1 MVVIRLI
8 YVGVFAE
15 LTNRDRE
22 EIFLEEEGVS
32 LTQLLQT
39 LAEKYGEKFRKELFS
54 GNRSQQTLVMLNGVR
69 IDPQAMDKIR
79 LKDGDILVISPILPL
94 GG

>member
-1 MVVIRLI
+1 MVVIRLM

-15 LTNRDRE
+15 LTSRDRE
-22 EIFLEEEGVS
+22 EIFLEEGVS

-54 GNRSQQTLVMLNGVR
+54 GSRSQQTLVMLNGVR
-69 IDPQAMDKIR
+69 IDPQAMDKMR